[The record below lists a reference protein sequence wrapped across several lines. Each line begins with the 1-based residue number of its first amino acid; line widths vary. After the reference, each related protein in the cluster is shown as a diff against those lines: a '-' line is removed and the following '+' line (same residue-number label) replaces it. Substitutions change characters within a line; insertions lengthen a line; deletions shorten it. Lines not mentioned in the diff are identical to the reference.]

1 MAFLG
6 WVEAHPTE
14 PNDRD
19 ELAMESE
26 LTNVTRFSP
35 DLQLSCQDF

>member
-6 WVEAHPTE
+6 WIEAHPTQ
-14 PNDRD
+14 PNDRV

-26 LTNVTRFSP
+26 LTNVTRFIL
-35 DLQLSCQDF
+35 DQQLSCQDF